1 MTNLIE
7 RSFRDWNK
15 GLVNSFTQ
23 VSDKSV
29 VLTLRSLFADED
41 CNRSRY
47 DLYELRIST
56 ATVAAAVGSMA
67 ACKSGSE
74 FRRLSF
80 A

>member
-15 GLVNSFTQ
+15 SLANSFTQ

-29 VLTLRSLFADED
+29 VFTLRSLFADED

-56 ATVAAAVGSMA
+56 AAAVGSMA